1 MAATPIDVGGQRG
14 WSHDEGFAT
23 GTFHTF
29 DALAVGDLPP
39 RKVHI
44 FMPRRAATSGRRYR
58 TVYLHDGNT
67 SFWRGG
73 VAHGTWDL
81 AGALARPSADGQH
94 PEPVIV
100 VAIHPLD
107 RNAEYT
113 HVDWSG
119 GRRPWGQLPAYA
131 RYVANDLRAFVD
143 AHYPTIADARHRAVV
158 GSSHG
163 GLASFFIATRFPT
176 VFGFAGCMSPSFF
189 SGIEP
194 PPWGPGERPLRQSSL
209 VDDAWSVLTNEAL
222 RPRLWMC
229 WGLRR
234 DGGEHNSVVE
244 HLATKRG
251 REMAQ
256 LLAQQG
262 YDVHDVHDGDV
273 PRSDATLWSRSDA
286 LGGHDERS
294 WGARFPH
301 LMRAFTGGGG

>member
-1 MAATPIDVGGQRG
+1 MRATPITVAGQAG
-14 WSHDEGFAT
+14 WSHDDGFAA

-29 DALAVGDLPP
+29 DALAVGPLPP
-39 RKVHI
+39 RKVHV
-44 FMPRRAATSGRRYR
+44 FLPRGALTSGRRYP

-73 VAHGTWDL
+73 VSHSTWDV
-81 AGALARPSADGQH
+81 ATALSRRGADGRL

-119 GRRPWGQLPAYA
+119 GRRPWGRLPIYA
-131 RYVANDLRAFVD
+131 RYLADDLVGFID
-143 AHYPTIADARHRAVV
+143 AHYPTIAEASHRAVV

-163 GLASFFIATRFPT
+163 GLASFFAATRHPT

-194 PPWGPGERPLRQSSL
+194 APWGPGESALRDASI
-209 VDDAWSVLTNEAL
+209 VDDVWPVLTSGAL

-234 DGGEHNSVVE
+234 DAGEHNSVVE

-251 REMAQ
+251 REMAA
-256 LLAQQG
+256 LLAAEG
-262 YDVHDVHDGDV
+262 YDHHEVGDGDA
-273 PRSDATLWSRSDA
+273 PRPDATLWSRSDSQ
-286 LGGHDERS
+286 GGHDEQS
-294 WGARFPH
+294 WGARFP
-301 LMRAFTGGGG
+301 LVLQAFLGR